1 MGLLEIQLQP
11 RCKISEI
18 PSPSSFPPL
27 ITFGHFILLTERV
40 APLPSWFFQWSW
52 TPNSSPY
59 PSSFKKNT
67 EKHKALKK
75 ELIRRILVFY
85 KTGKTYKYSIRKT
98 IKKNKGRNI
107 QKKLEKLSDKK
118 LEKLFKSLLNKKT
131 RKKRRR

>member
-1 MGLLEIQLQP
+1 MSKNDKNIKDGFSDIKKSEKTIWRADQFGKRVVEDLQ
-11 RCKISEI
+11 
-18 PSPSSFPPL
+18 SF
-27 ITFGHFILLTERV
+27 IIKSQIDNQT
-40 APLPSWFFQWSW
+40 
-52 TPNSSPY
+52 Y

-98 IKKNKGRNI
+98 NKKNKGRNI